1 METTLKVVVLSHT
14 PEFEQN
20 IVRGARLCYSSADI
34 EALRD
39 KVTPEDAEKFLN
51 MILEIEH
58 GSVLEHSSITFGIEG
73 VSRALT
79 HQLVRHRLA
88 SYSQKSQR
96 YVKEGQF
103 SYVVPKPIQN
113 NPNARQSYIEHMERT
128 QRVYDNITTELLY
141 EMVSDHFY
149 QLSEEKANEFNKLIF
164 KAQEEKNSILSPQEI
179 CDLFKEFDKRT
190 YSKFEKI
197 AIENARYVL
206 PNACE
211 TKIQMTVNV
220 RTLFNFFKER
230 LCDRAQEEIRDL
242 AFEMWKACM
251 EISPTIFKHAVP
263 TCVNGKC
270 KEGKMSCG
278 KMLYYKEK
286 HGAVINEYIQ

>member
-1 METTLKVVVLSHT
+1 MESKLKVVVLAHT

-51 MILEIEH
+51 MILEIGH
-58 GSVLEHSSITFGIEG
+58 GSILEHSSITFGIEG
-73 VSRALT
+73 VSRSLT
-79 HQLVRHRLA
+79 HQLVRHRVGC

-96 YVKEGQF
+96 YVSEEQF
-103 SYVVPKPIQN
+103 EYIIPKPI
-113 NPNARQSYIEHMERT
+113 AEHEALKADYIKMMERIQDDYNYLT
-128 QRVYDNITTELLY
+128 LGLLKEQIKEQFADGY
-141 EMVSDHFY
+141 ENEALKEV
-149 QLSEEKANEFNKLIF
+149 LEKEVDGDTLVAT
-164 KAQEEKNSILSPQEI
+164 
-179 CDLFKEFDKRT
+179 FKETDKKL
-190 YSKFEKI
+190 YSKLEKI

-211 TKIQMTVNV
+211 TKIQVTMNV
-220 RTLFNFFKER
+220 RALFNFFKER
-230 LCDRAQEEIRDL
+230 LCDRAQQEIRDM

-251 EISPTIFKHAVP
+251 EISPTIFKYAVP
-263 TCVNGKC
+263 TCVHGKC

-278 KMLYYKEK
+278 KMMYYKEK
-286 HGAVINEYIQ
+286 HGKIIEVMSRK